1 MAKQVCFSTYNLV
14 KFLHVVE
21 AETLTDITGVVQ
33 LAISNTD
40 DIHHNKHMK
49 CVWLWKLAFWDWE
62 CWFVTEGLK
71 QIECIGTFMEI
82 VEEFD
87 VKSLLHH

>member
-49 CVWLWKLAFWDWE
+49 CV
-62 CWFVTEGLK
+62 
-71 QIECIGTFMEI
+71 
-82 VEEFD
+82 
-87 VKSLLHH
+87 